1 MTILPYDTLVGW
13 LLEETERQPVLA
25 VWEDLHWADPS
36 ILEML
41 GLMVDQFRTWPS
53 SNPVSKRRST
63 LPATSLARLW
73 QSQDKRQ
80 ETYDLLAPVYG

>member
-41 GLMVDQFRTWPS
+41 GLMVDQSRTWPRP
-53 SNPVSKRRST
+53 NPVSKRRST
-63 LPATSLARLW
+63 LSATSLARLW